1 MLVMGIPRFQRL
13 FRVAA
18 GVDVDK
24 NDLKR
29 YREFVDR
36 ELDDLLVVARA
47 VATANGRDIVAPWDL
62 PITKGLEECIHAFDQ
77 FDEEIELSPII
88 DQMTGRP
95 IEPALREDTEARLPR
110 IVGGL
115 TVALGRT
122 FKIIEPD
129 VKNPR
134 SQEWDRATRV
144 FELLL

>member
-13 FRVAA
+13 FRLAA
-18 GVDVDK
+18 GIDVDK

-29 YREFVDR
+29 YREFIDR
-36 ELDDLLVVARA
+36 KLDDLLVVARA
-47 VATANGRDIVAPWDL
+47 VAKANGRDIVAPWDL

-77 FDEEIELSPII
+77 LDEEIELSPII
-88 DQMTGRP
+88 DQVTGRP
-95 IEPALREDTEARLPR
+95 PEPALREDTEARLPR

-122 FKIIEPD
+122 FKIIEPE
-129 VKNPR
+129 VKSPR
-134 SQEWDRATRV
+134 SQEWDRVTRV

>member
-1 MLVMGIPRFQRL
+1 MLVMAVPRFQRL
-13 FRVAA
+13 FRLAA
-18 GVDVDK
+18 GIDVDK

-47 VATANGRDIVAPWDL
+47 VAKANGRDIVAPWDL
-62 PITKGLEECIHAFDQ
+62 PITKGLEQCIHEFEQ
-77 FDEEIELSPII
+77 FDEEIELSPVI

-95 IEPALREDTEARLPR
+95 IEPALREDTEARLPHV
-110 IVGGL
+110 VGGL

-122 FKIIEPD
+122 FRIIEPD
-129 VKNPR
+129 VKNPG

-144 FELLL
+144 FELLV